1 MQASIRV
8 FIIAENRLLREALG
22 RIFDKQK
29 EIKIVGA
36 ARLCTEAL
44 PEMSSARPEVLLLN
58 PVTSTFS
65 DLDDLQTMPPRS
77 PKPKVVLFGMEEDEK
92 VFLAAVRRGVVGY
105 VLKDACASDMV
116 AAVRSAAHGEAV
128 CPPRLCLCLFTHVA
142 KQATAVPN
150 LRLHIHLGLTRRE
163 QELIP
168 MIAHGLTNKEIAGQ
182 LNVSEQTVKNH
193 VHRMMQKAGASSRLD
208 VVERCRLSGL
218 AL

>member
-1 MQASIRV
+1 VQASIRV
-8 FIIAENRLLREALG
+8 FIVAENRLLREALG

-29 EIKIVGA
+29 DVKIVGT

-44 PEMSSARPEVLLLN
+44 PDMSSTRPEVLLLN

-65 DLDDLQTMPPRS
+65 DLDDLQKIPQRS
-77 PKPKVVLFGMEEDEK
+77 PKPKVVVFGMEEDEK
-92 VFLAAVRRGVVGY
+92 VFLTAVRRGVVGY
-105 VLKDACASDMV
+105 VLKDAYASDMV
-116 AAVRSAAHGEAV
+116 AAVRSVARGEAV

-142 KQATAVPN
+142 KQTMVVPN
-150 LRLHIHLGLTRRE
+150 PRLHIHLGLTRRE

-168 MIAHGLTNKEIAGQ
+168 MIAQGLTNKEIAGQ

-193 VHRMMQKAGASSRLD
+193 VHRMMQKAGANSRLD
-208 VVERCRLSGL
+208 VVERCRSSRL